1 MFRTELPDNQGML
14 FSIDP
19 LRNVIFVLEKWNNL
33 GNLPQKTLLRV
44 QVLIDLLDCPF
55 YFQVKS

>member
-19 LRNVIFVLEKWNNL
+19 LRNVIFVLEKCVYSFGYGFFEEWGSS
-33 GNLPQKTLLRV
+33 GN
-44 QVLIDLLDCPF
+44 F
-55 YFQVKS
+55 F